1 MYYQAVG
8 RCSLD
13 GYNVQGDV
21 WRSPDSTKA
30 TASGT
35 CMHPT
40 NQPLHQGA
48 GEAGK
53 ARSESSTPS
62 EATNLHIGSQGRGF
76 DSRRRRPPFVVNPAL
91 ILYPAWYGAYSVTC
105 WKPIHCKKCVRFYW
119 WIDELAVWSFHF
131 RNIAGW
137 QKRRAIFKKAYF
149 SCFDF
154 FQLRV
159 NLAVL

>member
-1 MYYQAVG
+1 MG
-8 RCSLD
+8 RCCLD
-13 GYNVQGDV
+13 GYDVQGDV
-21 WRSPDSTKA
+21 WRTPDSTKA

-76 DSRRRRPPFVVNPAL
+76 DSRRRRPPFVVIPAL
-91 ILYPAWYGAYSVTC
+91 ILYPAWYGAYSVNLLEANSFV
-105 WKPIHCKKCVRFYW
+105 KCVRFY
-119 WIDELAVWSFHF
+119 
-131 RNIAGW
+131 
-137 QKRRAIFKKAYF
+137 
-149 SCFDF
+149 
-154 FQLRV
+154 
-159 NLAVL
+159 

>member
-1 MYYQAVG
+1 MICGKRARKRRAVIQAVG
-8 RCSLD
+8 RCCLD
-13 GYNVQGDV
+13 GYDVQGDV
-21 WRSPDSTKA
+21 WRNPDSTKA

-62 EATNLHIGSQGRGF
+62 EATSHLGSQGRGF

-105 WKPIHCKKCVRFYW
+105 LKPIIVTCGSLCNSWWNVYRNHFTSEILPGGKK
-119 WIDELAVWSFHF
+119 DEL
-131 RNIAGW
+131 
-137 QKRRAIFKKAYF
+137 Y
-149 SCFDF
+149 
-154 FQLRV
+154 
-159 NLAVL
+159 